1 MQYCNSK
8 MIIIVMLNEKEFL
21 NEFSKSIKKLR
32 KLKKYKME
40 EFSFKSEIDYTT
52 LYKIEQGQNIYI

>member
-1 MQYCNSK
+1 
-8 MIIIVMLNEKEFL
+8 MLNEKEFL